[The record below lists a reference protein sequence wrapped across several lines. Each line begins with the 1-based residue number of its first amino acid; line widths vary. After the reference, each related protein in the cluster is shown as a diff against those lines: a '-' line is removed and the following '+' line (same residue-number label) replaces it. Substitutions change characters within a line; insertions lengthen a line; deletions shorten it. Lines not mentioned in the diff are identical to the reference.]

1 MALMCLFLFEDQ
13 TPLQFEPPEV
23 LFGRSV
29 TVTCGPP
36 PRELGFGP
44 NTKAEWRL
52 NGALVHE
59 DELHR
64 FSTRDGAATLT
75 ISTFFVTDN
84 GENIPM

>member
-1 MALMCLFLFEDQ
+1 MCLFLFEDQ
-13 TPLQFEPPEV
+13 TPLQFEPPEGF
-23 LFGRSV
+23 FGRNV

-36 PRELGFGP
+36 PSELGFGP

-52 NGALVHE
+52 NGALIHE
-59 DELHR
+59 DELHS
-64 FSTRDGAATLT
+64 FSSRDGAATLT